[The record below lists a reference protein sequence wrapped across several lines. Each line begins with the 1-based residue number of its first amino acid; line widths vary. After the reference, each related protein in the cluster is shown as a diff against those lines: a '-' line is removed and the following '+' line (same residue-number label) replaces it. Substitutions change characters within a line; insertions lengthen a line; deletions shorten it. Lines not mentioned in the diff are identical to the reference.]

1 MQAMTT
7 APTLPADFNDFVGN
21 SSTVESL
28 RTAIAGGRLPHSLI
42 LAGPSGAGKYTL
54 ALMLAMSIECERQ
67 PRELRSYEPALGSD
81 GQTLALFCGHC
92 ANCTRIASAADL
104 EAQVAAAVLAREELR
119 ETDKKDTRVLIQ
131 PHPDVLILPP
141 DPPQL
146 LIKLGQ
152 VRTLIQQA
160 HYLPAEAPRRVF
172 ILTAANM
179 MKEAA
184 NSLLKILEEPP
195 DTVNILILA
204 ENPGELLP
212 TIRSRCATVR
222 LGALPVEE
230 IETLL
235 AYRRPEVPP
244 NQRALIA
251 RLSQGAAGR
260 ALAFDLDAYTAARA
274 DALIFL
280 HNAAAG
286 SQAGD
291 RSGAQSSDSSGAPS
305 QAVSSPEVGS
315 SAGSRSRVAS
325 GAPHLDSEMWVH
337 EPDHTAL
344 FKMTETYR
352 AGAEGQQKT
361 TTLLRALSLLLE
373 DLLLLNAGTPE
384 LLRNIDLRPELERLA
399 AALPFA
405 WIERASHAADQVQS
419 GLRRNLLRSL
429 SLDAFAAQLT
439 TPA

>member
-1 MQAMTT
+1 MIISVPSVNTLS
-7 APTLPADFNDFVGN
+7 PLPADFNEFLGN
-21 SSTVESL
+21 THAVESL
-28 RTAIAGGRLPHSLI
+28 RTAIASGHLPHSLI
-42 LAGPSGAGKYTL
+42 LSGPAGAGKYTL
-54 ALMLAMSIECERQ
+54 ALMLAMAVECERQ
-67 PRELRSYEPALGSD
+67 PRDLWSN
-81 GQTLALFCGHC
+81 GQSLAGFCGRCH
-92 ANCTRIASAADL
+92 NCTRIASAANL
-104 EAQVAAAVLAREELR
+104 EEQVAAAVAAREELR

-152 VRTLIQQA
+152 IRTLIQRA
-160 HYLPAEAPRRVF
+160 HYLPAEAPRRIF

-184 NSLLKILEEPP
+184 NSLLKVLEEPP
-195 DTVNILILA
+195 DTVHIFILA

-230 IETLL
+230 IEMML
-235 AYRRPEVPP
+235 AHRRPDVPP
-244 NQRALIA
+244 KQRSLIA

-260 ALAFDLDAYTAARA
+260 ALGFALETYTAARA

-280 HNAAAG
+280 TNAAAAT
-286 SQAGD
+286 QIA
-291 RSGAQSSDSSGAPS
+291 ANA
-305 QAVSSPEVGS
+305 
-315 SAGSRSRVAS
+315 
-325 GAPHLDSEMWVH
+325 

-352 AGAEGQQKT
+352 AGADGQQKT
-361 TTLLRALSLLLE
+361 TALLRAFSLLLE
-373 DLLLLNAGTPE
+373 DLLLLHAGTPE
-384 LLRNIDLRPELERLA
+384 LVRNIDLRAELDRLA
-399 AALPFA
+399 QSLPFA
-405 WIERASHAADQVQS
+405 WIERASQAVDQVQS

-429 SLDAFAAQLT
+429 SLDAFAAQLA
-439 TPA
+439 TPVP

>member
-1 MQAMTT
+1 MTT
-7 APTLPADFNDFVGN
+7 LSSLPADFNEFLGN
-21 SSTVESL
+21 TQAVESL
-28 RTAIAGGRLPHSLI
+28 RTAIAAGRLPHSLI
-42 LAGPSGAGKYTL
+42 FSGPAGAGKYTL
-54 ALMLAMSIECERQ
+54 ALMLTMAIECERQ
-67 PRELRSYEPALGSD
+67 PRDLWSN
-81 GQTLALFCGHC
+81 GQTLAGFCGHC
-92 ANCTRIASAADL
+92 HNCTRIASAANL
-104 EAQVAAAVLAREELR
+104 EEQVAAAVAAREELR
-119 ETDKKDTRVLIQ
+119 ETDKKETRVLIQ

-152 VRTLIQQA
+152 VRTLIQRA
-160 HYLPAEAPRRVF
+160 HYLPSEAPRKVF
-172 ILTAANM
+172 ILTVANM

-195 DTVNILILA
+195 ATVHIFILA

-230 IETLL
+230 IEMLL
-235 AYRRPEVPP
+235 AERRPEVPP

-251 RLSQGAAGR
+251 RLSQGATGR
-260 ALAFDLDAYTAARA
+260 ALAFDLETYIAARA

-280 HNAAAG
+280 NNAAA
-286 SQAGD
+286 ALLNT
-291 RSGAQSSDSSGAPS
+291 GAT
-305 QAVSSPEVGS
+305 
-315 SAGSRSRVAS
+315 
-325 GAPHLDSEMWVH
+325 

-352 AGAEGQQKT
+352 AGADGQQKT
-361 TTLLRALSLLLE
+361 TALLRAFSLLLE
-373 DLLLLNAGTPE
+373 DLLLLDAGTPE
-384 LLRNIDLRPELERLA
+384 LLRNIDLHAELERLA

-405 WIERASHAADQVQS
+405 WIERASHAVDQVYS

-429 SLDAFAAQLT
+429 SLDAFAAQLA
-439 TPA
+439 TPVGA